1 MSLGRKAWG
10 PSAGC
15 SDVENRLPFNL
26 PPSCSLGRKAS
37 KAKHLRPFQDTQR
50 SAAGP
55 GREGV
60 GWVLEEEGSGAAPPL
75 GGELSSRMPCPHPSL
90 SWLWEPSWV
99 MSLSPV
105 KLWEQDLHM
114 RPGQIAFSKEI
125 TPASI
130 YTPHSCLAV

>member
-1 MSLGRKAWG
+1 M
-10 PSAGC
+10 
-15 SDVENRLPFNL
+15 
-26 PPSCSLGRKAS
+26 
-37 KAKHLRPFQDTQR
+37 
-50 SAAGP
+50 
-55 GREGV
+55 
-60 GWVLEEEGSGAAPPL
+60 GWVLEEEGSGAAPPS

-99 MSLSPV
+99 MSPPPV

-130 YTPHSCLAV
+130 CTPHSCLAV